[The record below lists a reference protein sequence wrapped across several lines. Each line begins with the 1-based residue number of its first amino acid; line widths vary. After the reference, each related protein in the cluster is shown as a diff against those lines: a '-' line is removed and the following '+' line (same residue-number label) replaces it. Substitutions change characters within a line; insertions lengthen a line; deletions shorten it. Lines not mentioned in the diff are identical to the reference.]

1 MDPSQASAPR
11 SGARLIAVRAA
22 GDAAVAMIDDVWR
35 AGDAVLPLDPTLS
48 YAVAVRAAT
57 GLGAHAVRD
66 AGGEHDLDDGVEVPH
81 GTALVVRTSGTT
93 GAARG
98 VVISRAA
105 LDAGVAAGV
114 DRLDAGDARWLG
126 VLPVHHIAGLL
137 VVLRAR
143 AATAP
148 PVLHDRFDV
157 AAIASVTAA
166 THVALVPTMLH
177 RLLDRGVDVSRF
189 ERILLGGAA
198 PSRDLLARATAAGAR
213 VTVSYGMTETCGGC
227 VYDGV
232 PLDGVAVAVDPDR
245 RVLLRGTVLADG
257 YRVGAR
263 LVPLRDAD
271 GWFRSNDVGRFDDGR
286 LIVAGRSDDVVVSG
300 GVNVATTEVAALLRS
315 HPGVA
320 DAAVIGVA
328 DAEWGQRVVAY
339 VVATDAAAPPAPDDL
354 RAHVGAI
361 ASAAMAPRQV
371 EVVTALPR
379 TALGKV
385 DRGALRRLAG
395 DAPAAAT
402 RD

>member
-157 AAIASVTAA
+157 AAIASATAA

-198 PSRDLLARATAAGAR
+198 PPRDLLARATAAGAR

-361 ASAAMAPRQV
+361 ASAAMVPRQV

>member
-1 MDPSQASAPR
+1 MRPT
-11 SGARLIAVRAA
+11 G
-22 GDAAVAMIDDVWR
+22 GAAVAMIDDVWR
-35 AGDAVLPLDPTLS
+35 AGDAALPLDPTLPDA
-48 YAVAVRAAT
+48 AVERIAV

-66 AGGEHDLDDGVEVPH
+66 ADGERDLGDGAEVPH

-98 VVISRAA
+98 VMISRCA
-105 LDAGVAAGV
+105 LDAGVAASV
-114 DRLDAGDARWLG
+114 DRLDAGAARWLG
-126 VLPVHHIAGLL
+126 VLPVHHIAGLM

-143 AATAP
+143 AAGTP
-148 PVLHDRFDV
+148 PVLHDRFDAAAV
-157 AAIASVTAA
+157 AGATAA

-177 RLLDRGVDVSRF
+177 RLLERGVDVGRF

-198 PSRDLLARATAAGAR
+198 PPPDLLARATAAGAR

-232 PLDGVAVAVDPDR
+232 PLDGVAVAIDPDE

-257 YRVGAR
+257 YRVGGR
-263 LVPLRDAD
+263 LVPLLDAW
-271 GWFRSNDVGRFDDGR
+271 GWFRSRDVGRFDEGR
-286 LIVAGRSDDVVVSG
+286 LVVTGRSDDIVISG
-300 GVNVATTEVAALLRS
+300 GVNVATTEVAAILRT
-315 HPGVA
+315 HPRVA

-339 VVATDAAAPPAPDDL
+339 VVATDVTSPPAAEDL
-354 RAHVGAI
+354 RAHVRAT
-361 ASAAMAPRQV
+361 APAAMVPRQV
-371 EVVTALPR
+371 EVVASLPR

-385 DRGALRRLAG
+385 DRGALRRRAG
-395 DAPAAAT
+395 DTAAIGT